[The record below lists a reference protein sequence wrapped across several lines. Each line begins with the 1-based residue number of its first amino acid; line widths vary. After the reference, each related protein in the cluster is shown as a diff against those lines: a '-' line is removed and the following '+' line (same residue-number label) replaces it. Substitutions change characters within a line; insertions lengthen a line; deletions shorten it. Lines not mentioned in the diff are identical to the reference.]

1 MNQTLSPGEAERA
14 RGRRRERGGH
24 GHGPLAHLPGAAL
37 GVLSRYRDRVAHS
50 TRKALEVRHVV
61 EADTEVAVVGGDG
74 HLRDGDVPGV
84 GEGEPRE
91 QLWRERGGVE
101 G

>member
-1 MNQTLSPGEAERA
+1 MNQTLRPGEAERA

-37 GVLSRYRDRVAHS
+37 GVLSRDRDRVAHS

-61 EADTEVAVVGGDG
+61 EADAEVAVVGGDG

-84 GEGEPRE
+84 GEGEPGE
-91 QLWRERGGVE
+91 QL
-101 G
+101 